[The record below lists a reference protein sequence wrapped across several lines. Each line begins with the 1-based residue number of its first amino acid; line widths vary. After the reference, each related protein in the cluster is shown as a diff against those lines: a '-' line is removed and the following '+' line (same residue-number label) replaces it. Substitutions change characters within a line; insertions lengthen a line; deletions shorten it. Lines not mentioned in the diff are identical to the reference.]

1 MFNMKITNKF
11 TIVAFMIISFSGI
24 VNSATGT
31 QTWGPAS
38 AYNVELKKVELC
50 TSSACATAHTLVE
63 KTQVMDI
70 ASAEVGA
77 AIGSYTSTMTLP
89 PMGVT
94 YTHMRST
101 VDRTFTI
108 TGYAASTASG
118 VCYTKTGT
126 PTVNGGFTAFETGS
140 YVAGAA
146 DATNAG
152 SATLVAPNDGATINI
167 NDDSGGTIGFDYNSP
182 SYAAS
187 IGVTNGAEDMTVV
200 NLLTTPYTYYGQ
212 TPIIDIAFS
221 TQLAVSN
228 FESDA
233 TGDGECNLFPGEPE
247 LKITIK

>member
-1 MFNMKITNKF
+1 MTNIKILNKF
-11 TIVAFMIISFSGI
+11 TIVTFMAVSFSGV
-24 VNSATGT
+24 VNSGIGT

-50 TSSACATAHTLVE
+50 TSSACTTAHTLVE

-77 AIGSYTSTMTLP
+77 AIGSYASTMTLP
-89 PMGVT
+89 PIGVS

-108 TGYAASTASG
+108 TGYAASTGAG
-118 VCYTKTGT
+118 YCYTKSGT
-126 PTVNGGFTAFETGS
+126 PGIPGTYTKFETGS

-152 SATLVAPNDGATINI
+152 SATLVAPNDGATIVI

-182 SYAAS
+182 SYAVS
-187 IGVTNGAEDMTVV
+187 ISVTDGAEDMTVV

-233 TGDGECNLFPGEPE
+233 IGDGECNLFPGEPE

>member
-1 MFNMKITNKF
+1 MINIKILNKF
-11 TIVAFMIISFSGI
+11 TIVAFMAVSFSGI
-24 VNSATGT
+24 VNSGTGT

-50 TSSACATAHTLVE
+50 TSSACTTAHTLVE

-70 ASAEVGA
+70 ASVDVGA
-77 AIGSYTSTMTLP
+77 AVGSYASTMTLP
-89 PMGVT
+89 PIGVS

-108 TGYAASTASG
+108 TGYAASTGAG
-118 VCYTKTGT
+118 YCYTKSGT
-126 PTVNGGFTAFETGS
+126 PTTPGTYTKFETGS

-152 SATLVAPNDGATINI
+152 SATLVSPNADTLSLNGV
-167 NDDSGGTIGFDYNSP
+167 GGTVGWDYNTP
-182 SYAAS
+182 SYAVS
-187 IGVTNGAEDMTVV
+187 LGVTDDAEDMTVV

-221 TQLAVSN
+221 TQLAVIN
-228 FESDA
+228 MESF
-233 TGDGECNLFPGEPE
+233 GGEVCNLTPGEPE